1 MIELKH
7 YIDDQWVEP
16 DVTLPQDLFDA
27 STGERI
33 GSQVG
38 ASEVQILS
46 AIEAAEKNHQQK
58 LWAQL
63 SVEERAVKL
72 NQISQAL
79 TVYTDPIAEA
89 DAMQTGVVLALT
101 QKLSQLCV
109 AAFKAAADLLLNPPT
124 APAFEGAY
132 GELIVERLPLG
143 PAAIVA
149 PWNAPSGISCHKLA
163 SALAAGCPVIL
174 KPSEWAAFS
183 SQLIAQA
190 IASVDL
196 PLGTFQL
203 VHGDAACGKPLVTD
217 SRVKAVSFTGGLR
230 GGRAIG
236 TACAQDIKPA
246 QLELGGNNALVVLSD
261 ANLDAAADGV
271 VQALTTLNGQW
282 CRALGRLLVHESC
295 LEPLMEK
302 VGSKLSALKIGST
315 MDADSDMG
323 PVVHPGHLD
332 HLQSA
337 VAEYESKGGIVHRYS
352 RLPEH
357 LQGWFVQPTLITGLD
372 PKDTLEEIFGP
383 VAVVHTFAN
392 DEEAVQLANQTPYG
406 LAAYV
411 FGEQEH
417 AIDIARCIEAGGIK
431 INAVTLLNLH
441 PMAPRPAWGLSGL
454 GDEGTLETF
463 EFFRGSR
470 VIGIAAQP

>member
-1 MIELKH
+1 MIELKQ
-7 YIDDQWVEP
+7 YIADQWVDP
-16 DVTLPQDLFDA
+16 ALTLERELFDA
-27 STGERI
+27 STGERL
-33 GSQVG
+33 GPQVG
-38 ASEVQILS
+38 ASQEQILT
-46 AIEAAEKNHQQK
+46 AIEAADQNHQQK

-63 SVEERAVKL
+63 SLQQKADKLLAISNAIAKHTDAIARADS
-72 NQISQAL
+72 I
-79 TVYTDPIAEA
+79 
-89 DAMQTGVVLALT
+89 QTGVVINLT
-101 QKLSQLCV
+101 EKLSQLCV
-109 AAFKAAADLLLNPPT
+109 AAFKVAADLVLNPPQQ
-124 APAFEGAY
+124 ANFKNDHGD
-132 GELIVERLPLG
+132 LIIERLPLG

-183 SQLIAQA
+183 SQIIAEA
-190 IASVDL
+190 IATVDL
-196 PLGTFQL
+196 PAGTFQM

-217 SRVKAVSFTGGLR
+217 NRIKAVSFTGGLR

-261 ANLDAAADGV
+261 ANLDAAAAGV

-295 LEPLMEK
+295 L
-302 VGSKLSALKIGST
+302 GSLLKKIEQELQQVKIGSALET
-315 MDADSDMG
+315 GSEMG
-323 PVVHPGHLD
+323 PIVHPGHLD
-332 HLQSA
+332 HLQTA
-337 VAEYESKGGIVHRYS
+337 VGQFEAMGGQAHRFGE
-352 RLPEH
+352 LPER
-357 LQGWFVQPTLITGLD
+357 LEGWFMQPTFVTGLK
-372 PKDTLEEIFGP
+372 PEDTLEEVFGP
-383 VAVVHTFAN
+383 VAVVHTFQS
-392 DEEAVQLANQTPYG
+392 DEEAIALANQTPYG

-411 FGEQEH
+411 FGEQQH
-417 AIDIARCIEAGGIK
+417 AIEIARSVEAGGIK

-454 GDEGTLETF
+454 GDEGTVETF